1 VLTCAL
7 YTTEVLCRTNCRQE
21 CMRNAYDIGGN
32 EYPQRKLSLCISRLG
47 SIDDPEQYWKRA
59 VTKVQAT
66 KALKGGALEELEE
79 EDDGAP
85 QPVLEMDFSVVDMGM
100 HFVEVDQTP
109 LEEDQVSTLAAS
121 HVPWIGAMAELRP
134 N

>member
-1 VLTCAL
+1 
-7 YTTEVLCRTNCRQE
+7 
-21 CMRNAYDIGGN
+21 MRDDYGTWGSVHN
-32 EYPQRKLSLCISRLG
+32 EAQTWPDRLG

-79 EDDGAP
+79 EDDEGP
-85 QPVLEMDFSVVDMGM
+85 QPVLEMDFTVVDMGM

-109 LEEDQVSTLAAS
+109 LEEDQVSTVAAT
-121 HVPWIGAMAELRP
+121 HVL
-134 N
+134 